1 MCCCCCLYRSA
12 GPLSKVNY
20 AARDSKGPDSFATPR
35 GARDLLNN
43 YRISVLNIFAIFKK
57 NPKKFIL
64 LLPSFITSIEKIAKA
79 SNIKT
84 ANVIGRIKIKVL
96 LIIYFATFLTWSKDE
111 NPSLDKTMT
120 VLDDYLQRVENII
133 KFFK

>member
-1 MCCCCCLYRSA
+1 MIFEIFMLR
-12 GPLSKVNY
+12 
-20 AARDSKGPDSFATPR
+20 F
-35 GARDLLNN
+35 DLLTN
-43 YRISVLNIFAIFKK
+43 YRISILNIFAIFKK

-84 ANVIGRIKIKVL
+84 VNIIGRINIKIL
-96 LIIYFATFLTWSKDE
+96 LIIYFATFLTWAKDE

-120 VLDDYLQRVENII
+120 ALDNYLQRAENII